1 MRAISAAELALLCRQ
16 RIDADGQQNG
26 LVTSLGQTPLSN
38 ASGNITDSELLSYLN
53 LEVGALWRM
62 LLSKAPANNG
72 FAIYNVP
79 IEAGVSL
86 YPMPFDFKA
95 PLGVNIALDNSGQ
108 NFISIKP
115 FNEHERNM
123 YACVPAS
130 GSYSYLPYTS
140 TRYQVQDNGAI
151 RSMQFIPNVGPGP
164 GEIQIRYQRAAPTL
178 CLTLPVVYAISNP
191 QNVGDFVY
199 AQVTL
204 TNGMPT
210 NMVFMALTAGTTSG
224 TAPTWP
230 TPGTVQDGG
239 VLWACKGPL
248 SCFQTEFDGINGW
261 ESIVV
266 ARTCAHMGGKQER
279 DNSDLAQLEARLL
292 EELEA
297 DTGNYQAADPQ
308 CVTGGWGEAEGGGRF
323 GGGDGIGF

>member
-1 MRAISAAELALLCRQ
+1 MRAMAAAEIALLCRQ
-16 RIDADGQQNG
+16 RIDVGGQQNG
-26 LVTSLGQTPLSN
+26 PVVSLGAANGN
-38 ASGNITDSELLSYLN
+38 ASDNITDSEIISYIN
-53 LEVGALWRM
+53 LEVASLHRM
-62 LLSKAPANNG
+62 LLSKAPSNYG

-79 IEAGVSL
+79 IQAGVSL

-95 PLGVNIALDNSGQ
+95 ALGVNIALDNSGS

-123 YACVPAS
+123 YAYVPAS

-140 TRYQVQDNGAI
+140 SRYQIQDNGAI
-151 RSMQFIPNVGPGP
+151 RSMQFIPNIGPGP
-164 GEIQIRYQRAAPTL
+164 GQIQVRYQRAAPTL
-178 CLTLPVVYAISNP
+178 CLTLPVLAAINHAQVVGDLVYAP
-191 QNVGDFVY
+191 
-199 AQVTL
+199 VTL
-204 TNGMPT
+204 TNGTLT
-210 NMVFMALTAGTTSG
+210 NMVFVALTAGTTGG

-230 TPGTVQDGG
+230 TPGTVLDGT

-248 SCFQTEFDGINGW
+248 SCFQTEYDGINGW
-261 ESIVV
+261 EAIIISRV
-266 ARTCAHMGGKQER
+266 CEHMGGKQER
-279 DNSDLAQLEARLL
+279 DNSDLMQLEQRLL

-308 CVTGGWGEAEGGGRF
+308 CVSGGWGEAEGGGRF

>member
-26 LVTSLGQTPLSN
+26 LVTSLGTTGGN
-38 ASGNITDSELLSYLN
+38 TAGNITDSELLSYLN
-53 LEVGALWRM
+53 LEVPSLWATI
-62 LLSKAPANNG
+62 LQHAPANYG

-79 IEAGVSL
+79 IQAGVSL

-95 PLGVNIALDNSGQ
+95 PLGVNIALDGSGS

-123 YACVPAS
+123 YSYVPAS

-140 TRYQVQDNGAI
+140 SRYQIQDNGAI
-151 RSMQFIPNVGPGP
+151 RSMQFIPNIGPGP
-164 GEIQIRYQRAAPTL
+164 GNIQIRYQRAAPTL
-178 CLTLPVVYAISNP
+178 CLTLPVAYATNHA
-191 QNVGDFVY
+191 QNVGDLTY
-199 AQVTL
+199 SPVTL
-204 TNGMPT
+204 TNGTQT
-210 NMVFMALTAGTTSG
+210 NMVFMALTAGTTGG

-261 ESIVV
+261 EMLLV
-266 ARTCAHMGGKQER
+266 ARACTHMGGKQER
-279 DNSDLAQLEARLL
+279 DNSDLAALEARCIVDFT
-292 EELEA
+292 A
-297 DTGNYQAADPQ
+297 DVGNYQAADPQ
-308 CVTGGWGEAEGGGRF
+308 CVTPGWGETESGGAF
-323 GGGDGIGF
+323 GGGDGLGY